1 MKQFKKYKKLCK
13 SSVDLIGK
21 RSRLLFVDDHILQCN
36 KIAGSEE
43 YRRFFFKDLQS
54 ITVFRTLSG
63 FISNIILSIV
73 IIFFISLGMLVYFFA
88 GSDVF
93 FGVGIFF
100 GIITLIV
107 FIALI
112 INLIK
117 GSTSK
122 TIITTLN
129 SQDTLVLSG
138 RFYKTKKVIDSL
150 REYIVKEQGEFSQK
164 DIVNKLQEG
173 NSTELQSEEIDESLS
188 EPEIETLQPLKLP
201 DE

>member
-1 MKQFKKYKKLCK
+1 MKKLKKYKKLCK
-13 SSVDLIGK
+13 SVDTMGK
-21 RSRLLFVDDHILQCN
+21 RSRLLFVDDHILQCSN
-36 KIAGSEE
+36 IMGSEE

-54 ITVFRTLSG
+54 ITVYRTLSG
-63 FISNIILSIV
+63 FISNIVMAIV
-73 IIFFISLGMLVYFFA
+73 IISFITIGTLLYFFA
-88 GSDVF
+88 YNDAFLAAGGFLSVI
-93 FGVGIFF
+93 VIV
-100 GIITLIV
+100 V

-112 INLIK
+112 MNLIK
-117 GSTSK
+117 GPTSK

-150 REYIVKEQGEFSQK
+150 REYIVKEQGEFLQS

-173 NSTELQSEEIDESLS
+173 NFTELQPKEIDESLS
-188 EPEIETLQPLKLP
+188 EPESEILQPLKLS